1 MRASSSGESTSITL
15 DTLPPP
21 AAAPTSPQ
29 KQQQQWGVVATPQI
43 RSKPIEI
50 GLRGGATS
58 TVTVTPVSPRSPTV
72 WAGAAKPPSQRSGT
86 ALNVGSAAQA
96 AAAAA
101 ASAARPTSPGATTR
115 ARFGEAQTLQPIV
128 DSIGRGLTVRVLY
141 FSHLVT
147 DSSAPRCPRVAASAS
162 TALSASTLD
171 SLATLLP
178 CLQSGDVI
186 EPSEHVLTFATRDSG
201 AATSTAGGVAAATA
215 GAVLERFLSD
225 VKSPRAAAFKYGD
238 ELVLQVPVDASAGRM
253 HVRVLG
259 ANDALAP
266 HARDLG
272 GGALTIDVH
281 VRVSHCHVHAIDWC
295 GRAAI
300 VTLPLMMR
308 CDAALAELI
317 DALSGVRASARVT
330 DDEYSTSSAAREP
343 PTVANAC
350 LFVPPLGCECHAAV
364 RLEAAL
370 AAMATAPAIGAA
382 TPPPP
387 AYPDG
392 RYALPSDEVYVALE
406 ALLHHQH
413 ASIVP
418 FVGGA
423 AHSVRVRR
431 RAQYSV
437 LSVYERRGEPAA
449 PQPVDLYAPVRN
461 ILGVL
466 GASGI
471 ADDACVL
478 LHVRDRSAGGGEF
491 GAHLLPLDAPLV
503 RYHARFGDE
512 LQRGLSLQK
521 PWRVRVVYGD
531 GASDTIDV
539 RSTWTVE
546 QLTQTALATPAAR
559 ADKRRVQL
567 IGAFVPAAKSP
578 TASEEASGAPL
589 VADTNT
595 NSWGRWLAPT
605 EAVLACRPL
614 HDTSCMMLRQREWKV
629 KVEIIAGSGVAA
641 AQATFVALDPFQ
653 SLASAA
659 LKVLERVAGGSNVE
673 QHCVFVQ
680 YPVSGDRG
688 GARVFGEWLSDVSDE
703 TRLVYQAYNR
713 CAARY
718 AAEREREWCD
728 ALQRLQLHHRDVLE
742 GVVAADDSETAVV
755 GGEVSYLQASRDLGA
770 MFVMARKVVVHVAL
784 ADNTSKAVPAL
795 ATASVHELVQQT
807 AKKIGLKNTTGFAFF
822 CTDRG
827 VWLEPGLSMPEQGV
841 GLASAGGADDTNSGM
856 NVVRVRML
864 RRYVLSDPQLL
875 AQQSDAVA
883 LTLAYAQVRGLVLS
897 GALALAPAVAVR
909 LAALQMRVQF
919 GEYVPRTHRAGFL
932 TGKLLADF
940 LPPPA
945 DKSYEL
951 PIYSA
956 YSSLSALSGTAAMI
970 QYIAMCRAP
979 DVSLSD
985 ELLQCY
991 GFVYSAELKKR
1002 GGLARTKVFA
1012 DLEPAAQRLTLRK
1025 GDVVQRA
1032 LELDNVVRITR
1043 HHAAPRSVAMTFR
1056 KRTATTATAT
1066 TNGPPLSPPGSPLRD
1081 ARGRSGTID
1090 SRMTSLKRMLNSS
1103 VGVGS
1108 SGGGDDDDV
1117 QDELPES
1124 ADETTLE
1131 FVFASCVES
1140 EQFFRSVHACIAGT
1154 LTGGGVGAAPAV
1166 ETIGAARPLRAHALY
1181 CGAPRTTVC
1190 DGMRVWVGTWNLG
1203 GAAPEADKLA
1213 AWIALDAADVYCIG
1227 TQEARY
1233 ERNKEQGVEDWSAV
1247 LQRHFGAAFYV
1258 VASVTMWEIGLVVYA
1273 RREHAGRI
1281 SGVAT
1286 ATKATGIAGIA
1297 GNKGAVGAAFAL
1309 HQTTFCV
1316 VSSHLAARA
1325 DHKRLMNRNENFG
1338 EIADDL
1344 AVGLRKKLGIDVLTQ
1359 FDVVLW
1365 TGDLNY
1371 RVELSRA
1378 ELMRLVTTV
1387 PLERHR
1393 MLRHDQLRA
1402 ERAAQ
1407 RAFATFAEPA
1417 LRFLPTYRMERH
1429 ADGYCEQVKAKL
1441 TVQNAPSW
1449 CDRVLYQA
1457 QRDVC
1462 VVPVAYEA
1470 SAALRTSDH
1479 RPVAALF
1486 HVELPLVPHPFAAQ
1500 AHAFQILL
1508 YDVVVRLRRAADVLR
1523 AASGAAPSAPPR
1535 QLTLRLVSPLLD
1547 DKASRIAVAPTTR
1560 TTLTLNAGSDPPRYQ
1575 GVASCIALGPFVAL
1589 SGWCVAG
1596 EHVGVLV
1603 TESKSDS
1610 DVVAQC
1616 ALPLAAR
1623 FEVGPPT
1630 TVALTLARGGVPCGK
1645 LEMAIHVTMDEK
1657 TSL

>member
-1 MRASSSGESTSITL
+1 LKKERQGKEEVTLSLMSDDLDSLESALDSIVNEFNALSESLPSATTPPQQHQPQPQQTQQAQQAQPQPQRESARIATTKRLPPIPTKTSTNTPPNVATPPQSDLQKQERRRTLSGNSSARIVDDDDMAIMRASSSGESTSITL

-755 GGEVSYLQASRDLGA
+755 GGEVSYSAGVARPRRHVCLGA
-770 MFVMARKVVVHVAL
+770 QSGGARGAGRQHVQGGAGARHRQRARPRA
-784 ADNTSKAVPAL
+784 ADGQEDWA
-795 ATASVHELVQQT
+795 EEY
-807 AKKIGLKNTTGFAFF
+807 
-822 CTDRG
+822 DRLCVLLHRPRRVARAG
-827 VWLEPGLSMPEQGV
+827 PLDARAGRRPGV
-841 GLASAGGADDTNSGM
+841 GGRRRRQQQRHERGA
-856 NVVRVRML
+856 
-864 RRYVLSDPQLL
+864 
-875 AQQSDAVA
+875 
-883 LTLAYAQVRGLVLS
+883 
-897 GALALAPAVAVR
+897 
-909 LAALQMRVQF
+909 
-919 GEYVPRTHRAGFL
+919 
-932 TGKLLADF
+932 
-940 LPPPA
+940 
-945 DKSYEL
+945 
-951 PIYSA
+951 
-956 YSSLSALSGTAAMI
+956 
-970 QYIAMCRAP
+970 
-979 DVSLSD
+979 
-985 ELLQCY
+985 
-991 GFVYSAELKKR
+991 
-1002 GGLARTKVFA
+1002 
-1012 DLEPAAQRLTLRK
+1012 
-1025 GDVVQRA
+1025 
-1032 LELDNVVRITR
+1032 
-1043 HHAAPRSVAMTFR
+1043 
-1056 KRTATTATAT
+1056 
-1066 TNGPPLSPPGSPLRD
+1066 
-1081 ARGRSGTID
+1081 
-1090 SRMTSLKRMLNSS
+1090 
-1103 VGVGS
+1103 
-1108 SGGGDDDDV
+1108 
-1117 QDELPES
+1117 
-1124 ADETTLE
+1124 
-1131 FVFASCVES
+1131 
-1140 EQFFRSVHACIAGT
+1140 
-1154 LTGGGVGAAPAV
+1154 
-1166 ETIGAARPLRAHALY
+1166 RAHA
-1181 CGAPRTTVC
+1181 
-1190 DGMRVWVGTWNLG
+1190 
-1203 GAAPEADKLA
+1203 
-1213 AWIALDAADVYCIG
+1213 
-1227 TQEARY
+1227 
-1233 ERNKEQGVEDWSAV
+1233 
-1247 LQRHFGAAFYV
+1247 
-1258 VASVTMWEIGLVVYA
+1258 
-1273 RREHAGRI
+1273 
-1281 SGVAT
+1281 
-1286 ATKATGIAGIA
+1286 
-1297 GNKGAVGAAFAL
+1297 
-1309 HQTTFCV
+1309 
-1316 VSSHLAARA
+1316 
-1325 DHKRLMNRNENFG
+1325 
-1338 EIADDL
+1338 
-1344 AVGLRKKLGIDVLTQ
+1344 
-1359 FDVVLW
+1359 
-1365 TGDLNY
+1365 
-1371 RVELSRA
+1371 
-1378 ELMRLVTTV
+1378 
-1387 PLERHR
+1387 
-1393 MLRHDQLRA
+1393 
-1402 ERAAQ
+1402 
-1407 RAFATFAEPA
+1407 
-1417 LRFLPTYRMERH
+1417 
-1429 ADGYCEQVKAKL
+1429 
-1441 TVQNAPSW
+1441 
-1449 CDRVLYQA
+1449 
-1457 QRDVC
+1457 
-1462 VVPVAYEA
+1462 
-1470 SAALRTSDH
+1470 AALRAQRS
-1479 RPVAALF
+1479 AAAG
-1486 HVELPLVPHPFAAQ
+1486 AAERRRG
-1500 AHAFQILL
+1500 AHAW
-1508 YDVVVRLRRAADVLR
+1508 RTRRC
-1523 AASGAAPSAPPR
+1523 AASCSRARWRSRPPSPCGSQR
-1535 QLTLRLVSPLLD
+1535 CRCVCSL
-1547 DKASRIAVAPTTR
+1547 ASTCRARIAPAFSPASCSPTFCRRRPTSRTSCRSTAPT
-1560 TTLTLNAGSDPPRYQ
+1560 AVS
-1575 GVASCIALGPFVAL
+1575 
-1589 SGWCVAG
+1589 
-1596 EHVGVLV
+1596 
-1603 TESKSDS
+1603 
-1610 DVVAQC
+1610 
-1616 ALPLAAR
+1616 AR
-1623 FEVGPPT
+1623 
-1630 TVALTLARGGVPCGK
+1630 
-1645 LEMAIHVTMDEK
+1645 
-1657 TSL
+1657 